1 MSIETTE
8 SQGRQIPEAS
18 LSGKFAMVMADY
30 APAIALFFAVGISWE
45 VLLNWF
51 EVPEFLLPKPSVIMA
66 RVVADWPAIFANT
79 LDTMI
84 AAVSGFLLG
93 SAFAIG
99 TAIIF
104 LYSRLLERAMF
115 PWAIILKT
123 VPIVAIA
130 PPLTIWLGF
139 GAAPKIV
146 IAALVSFFPVLV
158 NTVRG
163 LRTVDPLILEFMS
176 LISARKLDV
185 FWHARIYGAL
195 PYMFSAMKIGSGSAV
210 LGAIVAEFTGATTGI
225 GTLIV
230 NATFRQ
236 DSPMLFAAIFA
247 SCVATITLYYIVVY
261 IESLSLFWPGAT
273 EEK

>member
-1 MSIETTE
+1 MSIEATE
-8 SQGRQIPEAS
+8 KRGNPAS
-18 LSGKFAMVMADY
+18 DATIAAKVAMAAADY
-30 APAIALFFAVGISWE
+30 APAIILFFAVGVVWE
-45 VLLNWF
+45 IALRWF
-51 EVPEFLLPKPSVIMA
+51 DVPEFLLPRPTVIIE
-66 RVVADWPAIFANT
+66 RVISDWPTVWSNT
-79 LDTMI
+79 LDTMV

-93 SAFAIG
+93 TGFAILA
-99 TAIIF
+99 AIIF

-139 GAAPKIV
+139 GAAPKIL

-163 LRTVDPLILEFMS
+163 LRTVDPLILEFMA
-176 LISARKLDV
+176 LLNARKSDV
-185 FWHARIYGAL
+185 FRHARIFGAL

-236 DSPMLFAAIFA
+236 DSPMLFSAIFA
-247 SCVATITLYYIVVY
+247 SCLATITLYYVVVY
-261 IESLSLFWPGAT
+261 IESLSLFWPGAI
-273 EEK
+273 EDQ

>member
-1 MSIETTE
+1 MSLETATKQE
-8 SQGRQIPEAS
+8 TLAPQAGLAGTLAAAIAQ
-18 LSGKFAMVMADY
+18 Y
-30 APAIALFFAVGISWE
+30 APAVILFLAVGVAWE
-45 VLLNWF
+45 LLLRWF
-51 EVPEFLLPKPSVIMA
+51 SVPEFLLPRPSVIIQ
-66 RVVADWPAIFANT
+66 RVVTDWYAIFANT
-79 LDTMI
+79 RDTMI

-93 SAFAIG
+93 TGLAILA
-99 TAIIF
+99 AIAF

-139 GAAPKIV
+139 GAAPKIA

-163 LRTVDPLILEFMS
+163 LRTVDPLILEFMA
-176 LISARKLDV
+176 LLGARKLDV
-185 FWHARIYGAL
+185 FRHARIYGAM
-195 PYMFSAMKIGSGSAV
+195 PYVFSAMKIGSGSAV
-210 LGAIVAEFTGATTGI
+210 LGAIVAEFTGATSGI

-236 DSPMLFAAIFA
+236 DSPMLFSAIFA
-247 SCVATITLYYIVVY
+247 SCIATILLYYIVVY
-261 IESLSLFWPGAT
+261 VEYLCLFWPGAT
-273 EEK
+273 EDQ

>member
-1 MSIETTE
+1 MSIETVE
-8 SQGRQIPEAS
+8 SQDRKIPQAG
-18 LSGKFAMVMADY
+18 LAGKLAAALATYM
-30 APAIALFFAVGISWE
+30 PAIVLFFAVGISWE
-45 VLLNWF
+45 VLLGWLDI
-51 EVPEFLLPKPSVIMA
+51 PEFLLPKPSVIIA
-66 RVVADWPAIFANT
+66 RVVADWPTVFANT

-93 SAFAIG
+93 SAFAVVA
-99 TAIIF
+99 AILF

-163 LRTVDPLILEFMS
+163 LRTVDPLILEFMA
-176 LISARKLDV
+176 LIGARKLEV
-185 FWHARIYGAL
+185 FRHARIYGAL
-195 PYMFSAMKIGSGSAV
+195 PYVFSAMKIGSGSAV

-236 DSPMLFAAIFA
+236 DSPMLFSAIFA
-247 SCVATITLYYIVVY
+247 SCLATITLYYIVVY
-261 IESLSLFWPGAT
+261 IESLCLFWPGAT
-273 EEK
+273 EDQ